1 MNPNYFPSF
10 YVYSSLWLIIVC
22 SFVLEIAQYMY
33 AALCV
38 SQKLSN
44 QVSIYARWLKPNSII
59 YWVFLVTV
67 SIKQYWSH
75 YTEASL
81 PCGWQLGPVGRLPS
95 SDPVASW
102 FGAAWVGHWWLWST
116 AGACWRRWSS
126 GHSGDCWPGKP
137 QSTDQKMHVERN
149 LTKCL
154 QSFSTCTM
162 FLMEREFLLKRD
174 TALLKHLS
182 FF

>member
-10 YVYSSLWLIIVC
+10 YFYSSLWLIIVC

-33 AALCV
+33 TALCV

-44 QVSIYARWLKPNSII
+44 QVSLYACWLKPNSII
-59 YWVFLVTV
+59 YRVFLVTV
-67 SIKQYWSH
+67 SIKQCWSD

-95 SDPVASW
+95 GDPVTSW

-137 QSTDQKMHVERN
+137 QSTDQNNACREKSYKMITVI
-149 LTKCL
+149 
-154 QSFSTCTM
+154 QYYV
-162 FLMEREFLLKRD
+162 LMEREFLLKRD
-174 TALLKHLS
+174 TALFKHLS